1 MSFFSTLPI
10 ENPVLIFFIVL
21 VIILLAPILLNRIRV
36 PHIIGLIIAGVIIGP
51 NGLNLLARD
60 SSFEIFGNV
69 GIPYLMFLAGLE
81 IDMNDF
87 KKSRKDGVIFGLY
100 TFLIPMIL
108 GTVISYYTLHLNL
121 MTSILLASMYASHT
135 LIAYPIISRYGISR
149 TRAVPVT
156 IAGTIFTVLGAL
168 IILAVIAGMVRGDLT
183 EFFWLRLTVNII
195 IYSVAILYIYP
206 RLTRWFFKNYNDNI
220 TQFIFI
226 LALVFLASYMAQVIG
241 LEAILG
247 AFFAGIVLNRFIPN
261 VSPLM
266 NRLEFVGNALFIPYF
281 LIGVGMLIDLRVV
294 KNTETIIVA
303 ANMSIVAT
311 LCKWLAAWLTQK
323 TCHMTKIDRNLIF
336 GLSNAQAAAT
346 LAAVIIGHNIGL
358 FNDEI
363 LNGTI
368 VMILV
373 TCIIS
378 TLVTE
383 KAARQMVVAMQ
394 NNEPPTSKSPVQS
407 EQILIPIAN
416 PSTIEN
422 LINLALLL
430 KSPQR
435 RSPLYALH
443 VTDDSKT
450 SNYRSQSILEFA
462 GKGASSA
469 DTKLI
474 PIARYD
480 MNITS
485 GIIHT
490 MKERNITE
498 VVLGLHHKANIVDT
512 FFGAK
517 IESLLKNTNKMI
529 LISKCVNPI
538 NTVTRIVIAVPRKA
552 EYETGFARWID
563 RVANMAKQIGC
574 RAIFYA
580 YPETIPYLKARLR
593 AGRYNIRNE
602 FEKLESWDDFLLL
615 ANVVLDDDL
624 FIVVSARPTSVPFN
638 ADADHIPSF
647 PSPYFANNNLI
658 VLHPTAAA
666 SAPQS
671 TTTRRSRHPPRSWS
685 PCRTTCS
692 TTPRYWVSKR
702 FSGNSLLTKNGGP
715 TATVKRKSNCKALSS
730 ACSPYTRRV

>member
-1 MSFFSTLPI
+1 MSGIATLPI

-21 VIILLAPILLNRIRV
+21 VIILFAPILLNRIRV

-69 GIPYLMFLAGLE
+69 GILYLMFLAGL
-81 IDMNDF
+81 DMYDF
-87 KKSRKDGVIFGLY
+87 KKSKKDGIIFGLY

-108 GTVISYYTLHLNL
+108 GTATSYYTLHLNL

-149 TRAVPVT
+149 SRAVPIT

-168 IILAVIAGMVRGDLT
+168 IILAVISGMVRGDLT
-183 EFFWLRLTVNII
+183 EFFWLRLSVNIT
-195 IYSVAILYIYP
+195 IYSIAILYIYP
-206 RLTRWFFKNYNDNI
+206 RLTRWFFKTYNDNV

-281 LIGVGMLIDLRVV
+281 LIGVGMLIDLRVIF
-294 KNTETIIVA
+294 KSTETIIVA
-303 ANMSIVAT
+303 VNMSVVAT
-311 LCKWLAAWLTQK
+311 ICKWLAAWLTQK
-323 TCHMTKIDRNLIF
+323 TCHMTKSDRQLIF

-346 LAAVIIGHNIGL
+346 LAAVIIGHDIGL
-358 FNDEI
+358 FNEEI

-383 KAARQMVVAMQ
+383 KAARRIVIEIQ
-394 NNEPPTSKSPVQS
+394 NNEPASYKSPIQN
-407 EQILIPIAN
+407 EQILIPVAN
-416 PSTIEN
+416 PDTIEN

-430 KSPQR
+430 KSPQKK
-435 RSPLYALH
+435 SALYALH
-443 VTDDSKT
+443 VTDDDKK
-450 SNYRSQSILEFA
+450 SNFLSQAVLEYA
-462 GKGASSA
+462 GKVASSA

-490 MKERNITE
+490 MKEKNITE

-517 IESLLKNTNKMI
+517 IESLLKSTNKMI

-580 YPETIPYLKARLR
+580 YAETIPYLKARLR

-602 FEKLESWDDFLLL
+602 FEILESWDDILLL

-624 FIVVSARPTSVPFN
+624 FIVVSARPTSVSFN
-638 ADADHIPSF
+638 SEADNIPSF
-647 PSPYFANNNLI
+647 LSKYFANNNLI
-658 VLHPTAAA
+658 VLYPEQFGTAEPT
-666 SAPQS
+666 P
-671 TTTRRSRHPPRSWS
+671 
-685 PCRTTCS
+685 
-692 TTPRYWVSKR
+692 VSFMEPLSHDMLNHSEILGLEKIFRQLITYKKR
-702 FSGNSLLTKNGGP
+702 WTHRN
-715 TATVKRKSNCKALSS
+715 RKKKIDL
-730 ACSPYTRRV
+730 

>member
-1 MSFFSTLPI
+1 
-10 ENPVLIFFIVL
+10 
-21 VIILLAPILLNRIRV
+21 
-36 PHIIGLIIAGVIIGP
+36 
-51 NGLNLLARD
+51 
-60 SSFEIFGNV
+60 
-69 GIPYLMFLAGLE
+69 
-81 IDMNDF
+81 
-87 KKSRKDGVIFGLY
+87 
-100 TFLIPMIL
+100 
-108 GTVISYYTLHLNL
+108 
-121 MTSILLASMYASHT
+121 
-135 LIAYPIISRYGISR
+135 
-149 TRAVPVT
+149 
-156 IAGTIFTVLGAL
+156 
-168 IILAVIAGMVRGDLT
+168 MVRGDLT
-183 EFFWLRLTVNII
+183 EFFWLRLSVNIT
-195 IYSVAILYIYP
+195 IYSIAILYIYP
-206 RLTRWFFKNYNDNI
+206 RLTRWFFKTYNDNV

-281 LIGVGMLIDLRVV
+281 LIGVGMLIDLRVIF
-294 KNTETIIVA
+294 KSTETIIVA
-303 ANMSIVAT
+303 VNMSVVAT
-311 LCKWLAAWLTQK
+311 ICKWLAAWLTQK
-323 TCHMTKIDRNLIF
+323 TCHMTKSDRQLIF

-346 LAAVIIGHNIGL
+346 LAAVIIGHDIGL
-358 FNDEI
+358 FNEEI

-383 KAARQMVVAMQ
+383 KAARRIVIEIQ
-394 NNEPPTSKSPVQS
+394 NNEPASYKSPIQN
-407 EQILIPIAN
+407 EQILIPVAN
-416 PSTIEN
+416 PDTIEN

-430 KSPQR
+430 KSPQKK
-435 RSPLYALH
+435 SALYALH
-443 VTDDSKT
+443 VTDDDKK
-450 SNYRSQSILEFA
+450 SNFLSQAVLEYA
-462 GKGASSA
+462 GKVASSA

-490 MKERNITE
+490 MKEKNITE

-517 IESLLKNTNKMI
+517 IESLLKSTNKMI

-580 YPETIPYLKARLR
+580 YAETIPYLKARLR

-602 FEKLESWDDFLLL
+602 FEILESWDDILLL

-624 FIVVSARPTSVPFN
+624 FIVVSARPTSVSFN
-638 ADADHIPSF
+638 SEADNIPSF
-647 PSPYFANNNLI
+647 LSKYFANNNLI
-658 VLHPTAAA
+658 VLYPEQFGTAEPT
-666 SAPQS
+666 P
-671 TTTRRSRHPPRSWS
+671 
-685 PCRTTCS
+685 
-692 TTPRYWVSKR
+692 VSFMEPLSHDMLNHSEILGLEKIFRQLITYKKR
-702 FSGNSLLTKNGGP
+702 WTHRN
-715 TATVKRKSNCKALSS
+715 RKKKIDL
-730 ACSPYTRRV
+730 

>member
-1 MSFFSTLPI
+1 MGRFIALPI
-10 ENPVLIFFIVL
+10 QDPVLIFFIVL
-21 VIILLAPILLNRIRV
+21 AIILLAPILLNRIRV

-60 SSFEIFGNV
+60 SSFDIFGSV
-69 GIPYLMFLAGLE
+69 GILYLMFLAGLE

-87 KKSRKDGVIFGLY
+87 KKSKKDGIIFGLY

-108 GTVISYYTLHLNL
+108 GSAVSHYTLHLDW

-135 LIAYPIISRYGISR
+135 LIAYPIVSRYGITRS
-149 TRAVPVT
+149 RAVPIT

-183 EFFWLRLTVNII
+183 EFFWLRLTISI
-195 IYSVAILYIYP
+195 AIYSATILYIYP
-206 RLTRWFFKNYNDNI
+206 RITRWFFKNYNDNV

-266 NRLEFVGNALFIPYF
+266 NRIEFVGNAIFIPYF
-281 LIGVGMLIDLRVV
+281 LIGVGMLIDLKVV
-294 KNTETIIVA
+294 FRSTETIFVA
-303 ANMSIVAT
+303 VNMSVVAT
-311 LCKWLAAWLTQK
+311 LCKWIAAWLTQK
-323 TCHMTKIDRNLIF
+323 SCGMTKLDRKIIF

-346 LAAVIIGHNIGL
+346 LAAVIIGHEIGL

-368 VMILV
+368 IMILV

-383 KAARQMVVAMQ
+383 RAARRMVVEMQ
-394 NNEPPTSKSPVQS
+394 NSEPIDQSSVQD
-407 EQILIPIAN
+407 EQILIPVAN
-416 PSTIEN
+416 PDTIEN

-430 KSPQR
+430 KSPKR
-435 RSPLYALH
+435 KSSLFALH
-443 VTDDSKT
+443 VTDDTK
-450 SNYRSQSILEFA
+450 SNSYAAQTTLNLA
-462 GKGASSA
+462 GRVASSA
-469 DTKLI
+469 DTQLI

-490 MKERNITE
+490 MKEKKITE
-498 VVLGLHHKANIVDT
+498 VVLGLHRKANIVDT

-529 LISKCVNPI
+529 LISKCINPI
-538 NTVTRIVIAVPRKA
+538 STVTRIVIAVPRKA

-563 RVANMAKQIGC
+563 RIANMTKQIGC
-574 RAIFYA
+574 RAIFYPYA
-580 YPETIPYLKARLR
+580 DTIPHLKARLK

-602 FEKLESWDDFLLL
+602 FETIESWDDMLLL

-624 FIVVSARPTSVPFN
+624 FIVVSARPTSVSYDT
-638 ADADHIPSF
+638 DADNIPLFLSK
-647 PSPYFANNNLI
+647 YFSSNNLI
-658 VLHPTAAA
+658 VLYPEQFGAID
-666 SAPQS
+666 P
-671 TTTRRSRHPPRSWS
+671 TTTSFIEPISNDLVNH
-685 PCRTTCS
+685 TKILGIEKL
-692 TTPRYWVSKR
+692 YHKLIVYKKR
-702 FSGNSLLTKNGGP
+702 WTHRNRKN
-715 TATVKRKSNCKALSS
+715 KLDE
-730 ACSPYTRRV
+730 

>member
-1 MSFFSTLPI
+1 M
-10 ENPVLIFFIVL
+10 
-21 VIILLAPILLNRIRV
+21 
-36 PHIIGLIIAGVIIGP
+36 
-51 NGLNLLARD
+51 
-60 SSFEIFGNV
+60 
-69 GIPYLMFLAGLE
+69 Y
-81 IDMNDF
+81 DF
-87 KKSRKDGVIFGLY
+87 KKSKKDGIIFGLY

-108 GTVISYYTLHLNL
+108 GTAISYYTLHLNL

-149 TRAVPVT
+149 SRAVPIT

-168 IILAVIAGMVRGDLT
+168 IILAVISGMVRGDLT
-183 EFFWLRLTVNII
+183 EFFWLRLSVNIT
-195 IYSVAILYIYP
+195 IYSIAILYIYP
-206 RLTRWFFKNYNDNI
+206 RLTRWFFKTYNDNV

-281 LIGVGMLIDLRVV
+281 LIGVGMLIDLRVIF
-294 KNTETIIVA
+294 KSTETIIVA
-303 ANMSIVAT
+303 VNMSVVAT
-311 LCKWLAAWLTQK
+311 ICKWLAAWLTQK
-323 TCHMTKIDRNLIF
+323 TCHMTKSDRQLIF

-346 LAAVIIGHNIGL
+346 LAAVIIGHDIGL
-358 FNDEI
+358 FNEEI

-383 KAARQMVVAMQ
+383 KAARRIVIEIQ
-394 NNEPPTSKSPVQS
+394 NNEPASYKSPIQN
-407 EQILIPIAN
+407 EQILIPVAN
-416 PSTIEN
+416 PDTIEN

-430 KSPQR
+430 KSPQKK
-435 RSPLYALH
+435 SALYALH
-443 VTDDSKT
+443 VTDDDKK
-450 SNYRSQSILEFA
+450 SNFLSQAVLEYA
-462 GKGASSA
+462 GKVASSA

-490 MKERNITE
+490 MKEKNITE

-517 IESLLKNTNKMI
+517 IESLLKSTNKMI

-580 YPETIPYLKARLR
+580 YAETIPYLKARLR

-602 FEKLESWDDFLLL
+602 FEILESWDDILLL

-624 FIVVSARPTSVPFN
+624 FIVVSARPTSVSFN
-638 ADADHIPSF
+638 SEADNIPSF
-647 PSPYFANNNLI
+647 LSKYFANNNLI
-658 VLHPTAAA
+658 VLYPEQFGTAEPT
-666 SAPQS
+666 P
-671 TTTRRSRHPPRSWS
+671 
-685 PCRTTCS
+685 
-692 TTPRYWVSKR
+692 VSFMEPLSHDMLNHSEILGLEKIFRQLITYKKR
-702 FSGNSLLTKNGGP
+702 WTHRN
-715 TATVKRKSNCKALSS
+715 RKKKIDL
-730 ACSPYTRRV
+730 

>member
-1 MSFFSTLPI
+1 
-10 ENPVLIFFIVL
+10 
-21 VIILLAPILLNRIRV
+21 
-36 PHIIGLIIAGVIIGP
+36 
-51 NGLNLLARD
+51 
-60 SSFEIFGNV
+60 
-69 GIPYLMFLAGLE
+69 
-81 IDMNDF
+81 
-87 KKSRKDGVIFGLY
+87 
-100 TFLIPMIL
+100 
-108 GTVISYYTLHLNL
+108 
-121 MTSILLASMYASHT
+121 
-135 LIAYPIISRYGISR
+135 
-149 TRAVPVT
+149 
-156 IAGTIFTVLGAL
+156 
-168 IILAVIAGMVRGDLT
+168 MVRGDLT
-183 EFFWLRLTVNII
+183 EFFWLRLSVNIT
-195 IYSVAILYIYP
+195 IYSIAILYIYP
-206 RLTRWFFKNYNDNI
+206 RLTRWFFKTYNDNV

-281 LIGVGMLIDLRVV
+281 LIGVGMLIDLRVIF
-294 KNTETIIVA
+294 KSTETIIVA
-303 ANMSIVAT
+303 INMSVVAT
-311 LCKWLAAWLTQK
+311 ICKWLAAWLTQK
-323 TCHMTKIDRNLIF
+323 TCHMTKSDRQLIF

-346 LAAVIIGHNIGL
+346 LAAVIIGHDIGL
-358 FNDEI
+358 FNEEI

-383 KAARQMVVAMQ
+383 KAARRIVIEIQ
-394 NNEPPTSKSPVQS
+394 NNEPASYKSPIQN
-407 EQILIPIAN
+407 EQILIPVAN
-416 PSTIEN
+416 PDTIEN

-430 KSPQR
+430 KSPQKK
-435 RSPLYALH
+435 SALYALH
-443 VTDDSKT
+443 VTDDDKK
-450 SNYRSQSILEFA
+450 SNFLSQAVLEYA
-462 GKGASSA
+462 GKVASSA

-490 MKERNITE
+490 MKEKNITE

-517 IESLLKNTNKMI
+517 IESLLKSTNKMI

-580 YPETIPYLKARLR
+580 YAETIPYLKARLR

-602 FEKLESWDDFLLL
+602 FEILESWDDILLL

-624 FIVVSARPTSVPFN
+624 FIVVSARPTSVSFN
-638 ADADHIPSF
+638 SEADNIPSF
-647 PSPYFANNNLI
+647 LSKYFANNNLI
-658 VLHPTAAA
+658 VLYPEQFGTAEPT
-666 SAPQS
+666 P
-671 TTTRRSRHPPRSWS
+671 
-685 PCRTTCS
+685 
-692 TTPRYWVSKR
+692 VSFMEPLSHNMLNHSEILGLEKIFRQLITYKKR
-702 FSGNSLLTKNGGP
+702 WTHRN
-715 TATVKRKSNCKALSS
+715 RKKKINL
-730 ACSPYTRRV
+730 

>member
-1 MSFFSTLPI
+1 
-10 ENPVLIFFIVL
+10 
-21 VIILLAPILLNRIRV
+21 
-36 PHIIGLIIAGVIIGP
+36 
-51 NGLNLLARD
+51 
-60 SSFEIFGNV
+60 
-69 GIPYLMFLAGLE
+69 
-81 IDMNDF
+81 
-87 KKSRKDGVIFGLY
+87 
-100 TFLIPMIL
+100 
-108 GTVISYYTLHLNL
+108 
-121 MTSILLASMYASHT
+121 
-135 LIAYPIISRYGISR
+135 
-149 TRAVPVT
+149 
-156 IAGTIFTVLGAL
+156 
-168 IILAVIAGMVRGDLT
+168 MVRGDLT
-183 EFFWLRLTVNII
+183 EFFWLRLSVNIT
-195 IYSVAILYIYP
+195 IYSIAILYIYP
-206 RLTRWFFKNYNDNI
+206 RLTRWFFKTYNDNV

-281 LIGVGMLIDLRVV
+281 LIGVGMLIDLRVIF
-294 KNTETIIVA
+294 KSTETIIVA
-303 ANMSIVAT
+303 VNMSVVAT
-311 LCKWLAAWLTQK
+311 ICKWLAAWLTQK
-323 TCHMTKIDRNLIF
+323 PCHMTKSDRQLIF

-346 LAAVIIGHNIGL
+346 LAAVIIGHDIGL
-358 FNDEI
+358 FNEEI

-383 KAARQMVVAMQ
+383 KAARRIVIEIQ
-394 NNEPPTSKSPVQS
+394 NNEPASYKSPIQN
-407 EQILIPIAN
+407 EQILIPVAN
-416 PSTIEN
+416 PDTIEN

-430 KSPQR
+430 KSPQKK
-435 RSPLYALH
+435 SALYALH
-443 VTDDSKT
+443 VTDDDKK
-450 SNYRSQSILEFA
+450 SNFLSQAVLEYA
-462 GKGASSA
+462 GKVASSA

-490 MKERNITE
+490 MKEKNITE

-517 IESLLKNTNKMI
+517 IESLLKSTNKMI

-580 YPETIPYLKARLR
+580 YAETIPYLKARLR

-602 FEKLESWDDFLLL
+602 FEILESWDDILLL

-624 FIVVSARPTSVPFN
+624 FIVVSARPTSVSFN
-638 ADADHIPSF
+638 SEADNIPSF
-647 PSPYFANNNLI
+647 LSKYFANNNLI
-658 VLHPTAAA
+658 VLYPEQFGTAEPT
-666 SAPQS
+666 P
-671 TTTRRSRHPPRSWS
+671 
-685 PCRTTCS
+685 
-692 TTPRYWVSKR
+692 VSFMEPLSHDMLNHSEILGLEKIFRQLITYKKR
-702 FSGNSLLTKNGGP
+702 WTHRN
-715 TATVKRKSNCKALSS
+715 RKKKINL
-730 ACSPYTRRV
+730 

>member
-1 MSFFSTLPI
+1 MSGIATLPI

-21 VIILLAPILLNRIRV
+21 VIILFAPILLNRIRV
-36 PHIIGLIIAGVIIGP
+36 PHIIGLIISGVIIGP

-69 GIPYLMFLAGLE
+69 GILYLMFLAGLE
-81 IDMNDF
+81 IDMYDF
-87 KKSRKDGVIFGLY
+87 KKSKKGGIIFGLY

-108 GTVISYYTLHLNL
+108 GTAISYYTLHLNL

-149 TRAVPVT
+149 SRAVPIT

-168 IILAVIAGMVRGDLT
+168 IILAVISGMVRGDLT
-183 EFFWLRLTVNII
+183 EFFWLRLSVNIT
-195 IYSVAILYIYP
+195 IYSIAILYIYP
-206 RLTRWFFKNYNDNI
+206 RLTRWFFKTYNDNV

-281 LIGVGMLIDLRVV
+281 LIGVGMLIDLRVIF
-294 KNTETIIVA
+294 KSTETIIVA
-303 ANMSIVAT
+303 VNMSVVAT
-311 LCKWLAAWLTQK
+311 ICKWLAAWLTQK
-323 TCHMTKIDRNLIF
+323 TCHMTKSDRQLIF

-346 LAAVIIGHNIGL
+346 LAAVIIGHDIGL
-358 FNDEI
+358 FNEEI

-383 KAARQMVVAMQ
+383 KAARRIVIEIQ
-394 NNEPPTSKSPVQS
+394 NNEPASYKSPIQN
-407 EQILIPIAN
+407 EQILIPVAN
-416 PSTIEN
+416 PDTIEN

-430 KSPQR
+430 KSPQKK
-435 RSPLYALH
+435 SALYALH
-443 VTDDSKT
+443 VTDDDKK
-450 SNYRSQSILEFA
+450 SNFLSQAVLEYA
-462 GKGASSA
+462 GKVASSA

-490 MKERNITE
+490 MKEKNITE

-517 IESLLKNTNKMI
+517 IESLLKSTNKMI

-580 YPETIPYLKARLR
+580 YAETIPYLKARLR

-602 FEKLESWDDFLLL
+602 FEILESWDDILLL

-624 FIVVSARPTSVPFN
+624 FIVVSARPTSVSFN
-638 ADADHIPSF
+638 SEADNIPSF
-647 PSPYFANNNLI
+647 LSKYFANNNLI
-658 VLHPTAAA
+658 VLYPEQFGTAEPT
-666 SAPQS
+666 P
-671 TTTRRSRHPPRSWS
+671 
-685 PCRTTCS
+685 
-692 TTPRYWVSKR
+692 VSFMEPLSHDMLNHSEILGLEKIFRQLITYKKR
-702 FSGNSLLTKNGGP
+702 WTHRN
-715 TATVKRKSNCKALSS
+715 RKKKINL
-730 ACSPYTRRV
+730 

>member
-1 MSFFSTLPI
+1 
-10 ENPVLIFFIVL
+10 
-21 VIILLAPILLNRIRV
+21 
-36 PHIIGLIIAGVIIGP
+36 
-51 NGLNLLARD
+51 
-60 SSFEIFGNV
+60 
-69 GIPYLMFLAGLE
+69 
-81 IDMNDF
+81 
-87 KKSRKDGVIFGLY
+87 
-100 TFLIPMIL
+100 
-108 GTVISYYTLHLNL
+108 
-121 MTSILLASMYASHT
+121 MYASHT

-149 TRAVPVT
+149 SRAVPIT

-168 IILAVIAGMVRGDLT
+168 IILAVISGMVRGDLT
-183 EFFWLRLTVNII
+183 EFFWLRLSVNIT
-195 IYSVAILYIYP
+195 IYSIAILYIYP
-206 RLTRWFFKNYNDNI
+206 RLTRWFFKTYNDNV

-281 LIGVGMLIDLRVV
+281 LIGVGMLIDLRVIF
-294 KNTETIIVA
+294 KSTETIIVA
-303 ANMSIVAT
+303 VNMSVVAT
-311 LCKWLAAWLTQK
+311 ICKWLAAWLTQK
-323 TCHMTKIDRNLIF
+323 TCHMTKSDRQLIF

-346 LAAVIIGHNIGL
+346 LAAVIIGHDIGL
-358 FNDEI
+358 FNEEI

-383 KAARQMVVAMQ
+383 KAARRIVIEIQ
-394 NNEPPTSKSPVQS
+394 NNEPASYKSPIQN
-407 EQILIPIAN
+407 EQILIPVAN
-416 PSTIEN
+416 PDTIEN

-430 KSPQR
+430 KSPQKK
-435 RSPLYALH
+435 SALYALH
-443 VTDDSKT
+443 VTDDDKK
-450 SNYRSQSILEFA
+450 SNFLSQAVLEYA
-462 GKGASSA
+462 GKVASSA

-490 MKERNITE
+490 MKEKNITE

-517 IESLLKNTNKMI
+517 IESLLKSTNKMI

-580 YPETIPYLKARLR
+580 YAETIPYLKARLR

-602 FEKLESWDDFLLL
+602 FEILESWDDILLL

-624 FIVVSARPTSVPFN
+624 FIVVSARPTSVSFN
-638 ADADHIPSF
+638 SEADNIPSF
-647 PSPYFANNNLI
+647 LSKYFANNNLI
-658 VLHPTAAA
+658 VLYPEQFGTAEPT
-666 SAPQS
+666 P
-671 TTTRRSRHPPRSWS
+671 
-685 PCRTTCS
+685 
-692 TTPRYWVSKR
+692 VSFMEPLSHDMLNHSEILGLEKIFRQLITYKKR
-702 FSGNSLLTKNGGP
+702 WTHRN
-715 TATVKRKSNCKALSS
+715 RKKKIDL
-730 ACSPYTRRV
+730 

>member
-1 MSFFSTLPI
+1 MSGIATLPI

-21 VIILLAPILLNRIRV
+21 GIILFAPILLNRIRV

-69 GIPYLMFLAGLE
+69 GILYLMFLAGLE
-81 IDMNDF
+81 IDMYDF
-87 KKSRKDGVIFGLY
+87 KKSKKDGIIFGLY

-108 GTVISYYTLHLNL
+108 GTAISYYTLHLNL

-149 TRAVPVT
+149 SRAVPIT

-168 IILAVIAGMVRGDLT
+168 IILAVISGMVRGDLT
-183 EFFWLRLTVNII
+183 EFFWLRLSVNIT
-195 IYSVAILYIYP
+195 IYSIAILYIYP
-206 RLTRWFFKNYNDNI
+206 RLTRWFFKTYNDNV

-281 LIGVGMLIDLRVV
+281 LIGVGMLIDLRVIF
-294 KNTETIIVA
+294 KSTETIIVA
-303 ANMSIVAT
+303 INMSVVAT
-311 LCKWLAAWLTQK
+311 ICKWLAAWLTQK
-323 TCHMTKIDRNLIF
+323 TCHMTKSDRQLIF

-346 LAAVIIGHNIGL
+346 LAAVIIGHDIGL
-358 FNDEI
+358 FNEEI

-383 KAARQMVVAMQ
+383 KAARRIVIEIQ
-394 NNEPPTSKSPVQS
+394 NNEPASYKSPIQN
-407 EQILIPIAN
+407 EQILIPVAN
-416 PSTIEN
+416 PDTIEN

-430 KSPQR
+430 KSPQKK
-435 RSPLYALH
+435 SALYALH
-443 VTDDSKT
+443 VTDDDKK
-450 SNYRSQSILEFA
+450 SNFLSQAVLEYA
-462 GKGASSA
+462 GKVASSA

-490 MKERNITE
+490 MKEKNITE

-517 IESLLKNTNKMI
+517 IESLLKSTNKMI

-580 YPETIPYLKARLR
+580 YAETIPYLKARLR

-602 FEKLESWDDFLLL
+602 FEILESWDDILLL

-624 FIVVSARPTSVPFN
+624 FIVVSARPTSVSFN
-638 ADADHIPSF
+638 SEADNIPSF
-647 PSPYFANNNLI
+647 LSKYFANNNLI
-658 VLHPTAAA
+658 VLYPEQFGTAEPT
-666 SAPQS
+666 P
-671 TTTRRSRHPPRSWS
+671 
-685 PCRTTCS
+685 
-692 TTPRYWVSKR
+692 VSFMDPLSHNMLNHSEILGLEKIFRQLITYKKR
-702 FSGNSLLTKNGGP
+702 WTHRN
-715 TATVKRKSNCKALSS
+715 RKKKINL
-730 ACSPYTRRV
+730 

>member
-1 MSFFSTLPI
+1 
-10 ENPVLIFFIVL
+10 
-21 VIILLAPILLNRIRV
+21 
-36 PHIIGLIIAGVIIGP
+36 
-51 NGLNLLARD
+51 
-60 SSFEIFGNV
+60 
-69 GIPYLMFLAGLE
+69 
-81 IDMNDF
+81 
-87 KKSRKDGVIFGLY
+87 
-100 TFLIPMIL
+100 
-108 GTVISYYTLHLNL
+108 
-121 MTSILLASMYASHT
+121 MYASHT

-149 TRAVPVT
+149 SRAVPIT

-168 IILAVIAGMVRGDLT
+168 IILAVISGMVRGDLT
-183 EFFWLRLTVNII
+183 EFFWLRLSVNIT
-195 IYSVAILYIYP
+195 IYSIAILYIYP
-206 RLTRWFFKNYNDNI
+206 RLTRWFFKTYNDNV

-281 LIGVGMLIDLRVV
+281 LIGVGMLIDLRVIF
-294 KNTETIIVA
+294 KSTETIIVA
-303 ANMSIVAT
+303 VNMSVVAT
-311 LCKWLAAWLTQK
+311 ICKWLAAWLTQK
-323 TCHMTKIDRNLIF
+323 TCHMTKSDRQLIF

-346 LAAVIIGHNIGL
+346 LAAVIIGHDIGL
-358 FNDEI
+358 FNEEI

-383 KAARQMVVAMQ
+383 KAARRIVIEIQ
-394 NNEPPTSKSPVQS
+394 NNEPASYKSPIQN
-407 EQILIPIAN
+407 EQILIPVAN
-416 PSTIEN
+416 PDTIEN

-430 KSPQR
+430 KSPQKK
-435 RSPLYALH
+435 SALYALH
-443 VTDDSKT
+443 VTDDDKK
-450 SNYRSQSILEFA
+450 SNFLSQAVLEYA
-462 GKGASSA
+462 GKVASSA

-490 MKERNITE
+490 MKEKNITE

-517 IESLLKNTNKMI
+517 IESLLKSTNKMI

-580 YPETIPYLKARLR
+580 YAETIPYLKARLR

-602 FEKLESWDDFLLL
+602 FEILESWDDILLL

-624 FIVVSARPTSVPFN
+624 FIVVSARPTSVSFN
-638 ADADHIPSF
+638 SEADNIPSF
-647 PSPYFANNNLI
+647 LSKYFANNNLI
-658 VLHPTAAA
+658 VLYPEQFGTAEPT
-666 SAPQS
+666 P
-671 TTTRRSRHPPRSWS
+671 
-685 PCRTTCS
+685 
-692 TTPRYWVSKR
+692 VSFMEPLSHDMLNHSEILGLEKIFRQLITYKKR
-702 FSGNSLLTKNGGP
+702 WTHRN
-715 TATVKRKSNCKALSS
+715 RKKKINL
-730 ACSPYTRRV
+730 

>member
-1 MSFFSTLPI
+1 MSGIATLPI

-21 VIILLAPILLNRIRV
+21 VIILFAPILLNRIRV

-69 GIPYLMFLAGLE
+69 GILYLMFLAGLE
-81 IDMNDF
+81 IDMYDF
-87 KKSRKDGVIFGLY
+87 KKSKKDGIIFGLY

-108 GTVISYYTLHLNL
+108 GTAISYYTLHLNL

-149 TRAVPVT
+149 SRAVPIT

-168 IILAVIAGMVRGDLT
+168 IILAVISGMVRGDLT
-183 EFFWLRLTVNII
+183 EFFWLRLSVNIT
-195 IYSVAILYIYP
+195 IYSIAILYIYP
-206 RLTRWFFKNYNDNI
+206 RLTRWFFKTYNDNV

-281 LIGVGMLIDLRVV
+281 LIGVGMLIDLRV
-294 KNTETIIVA
+294 
-303 ANMSIVAT
+303 
-311 LCKWLAAWLTQK
+311 
-323 TCHMTKIDRNLIF
+323 F

-346 LAAVIIGHNIGL
+346 LAAVIIGHDIGL
-358 FNDEI
+358 FNEEI

-383 KAARQMVVAMQ
+383 KAARRIVIEIQ
-394 NNEPPTSKSPVQS
+394 NNEPASYKSPIQN
-407 EQILIPIAN
+407 EQILIPVAN
-416 PSTIEN
+416 PDTIEN

-430 KSPQR
+430 KSPQKK
-435 RSPLYALH
+435 SALYALH
-443 VTDDSKT
+443 VTDDDKK
-450 SNYRSQSILEFA
+450 SNFLSQAVLEYA
-462 GKGASSA
+462 GKVASSA

-490 MKERNITE
+490 MKEKNITE

-517 IESLLKNTNKMI
+517 IESLLKSTNKMI
-529 LISKCVNPI
+529 LISKCINPI

-580 YPETIPYLKARLR
+580 YAETIPYLKARLR

-602 FEKLESWDDFLLL
+602 FEILESWDDILLL

-624 FIVVSARPTSVPFN
+624 FIVVSARPTSVSFN
-638 ADADHIPSF
+638 SEADNIPSF
-647 PSPYFANNNLI
+647 LSKYFANNNLI
-658 VLHPTAAA
+658 VLYPEQFGTAEPTPVSFIA
-666 SAPQS
+666 S
-671 TTTRRSRHPPRSWS
+671 
-685 PCRTTCS
+685 
-692 TTPRYWVSKR
+692 RYVPAILSLCLGINLKQLLR
-702 FSGNSLLTKNGGP
+702 FSK
-715 TATVKRKSNCKALSS
+715 KS
-730 ACSPYTRRV
+730 VG

>member
-1 MSFFSTLPI
+1 
-10 ENPVLIFFIVL
+10 
-21 VIILLAPILLNRIRV
+21 
-36 PHIIGLIIAGVIIGP
+36 
-51 NGLNLLARD
+51 
-60 SSFEIFGNV
+60 
-69 GIPYLMFLAGLE
+69 
-81 IDMNDF
+81 
-87 KKSRKDGVIFGLY
+87 
-100 TFLIPMIL
+100 MIL
-108 GTVISYYTLHLNL
+108 GTAISYYTLHLNL

-149 TRAVPVT
+149 SRAVPIT

-168 IILAVIAGMVRGDLT
+168 IILAVISGMVRGDLT
-183 EFFWLRLTVNII
+183 EFFWLRLSVNIT
-195 IYSVAILYIYP
+195 IYSIAILYIYP
-206 RLTRWFFKNYNDNI
+206 RLTRWFFKTYNDNV

-281 LIGVGMLIDLRVV
+281 LIGVGMLIDLRVIF
-294 KNTETIIVA
+294 KSTETIIVA
-303 ANMSIVAT
+303 VNMSVVAT
-311 LCKWLAAWLTQK
+311 ICKWLAAWLTQK
-323 TCHMTKIDRNLIF
+323 TCHMTKSDRQLIF

-346 LAAVIIGHNIGL
+346 LAAVIIGHDIGL
-358 FNDEI
+358 FNEEI

-383 KAARQMVVAMQ
+383 KAARRIVIEIQ
-394 NNEPPTSKSPVQS
+394 NNEPASYKSPIQN
-407 EQILIPIAN
+407 EQILIPVAN
-416 PSTIEN
+416 PDTIEN

-430 KSPQR
+430 KSPQKK
-435 RSPLYALH
+435 SALYALH
-443 VTDDSKT
+443 VTDDDKK
-450 SNYRSQSILEFA
+450 SNFLSQAVLEYA
-462 GKGASSA
+462 GKVASSA

-490 MKERNITE
+490 MKEKNITE

-517 IESLLKNTNKMI
+517 IESLLKSTNKMI

-580 YPETIPYLKARLR
+580 YAETIPYLKARLR

-602 FEKLESWDDFLLL
+602 FEILESWDDILLL

-624 FIVVSARPTSVPFN
+624 FIVVSARPTSVSFN
-638 ADADHIPSF
+638 SEADNIPSF
-647 PSPYFANNNLI
+647 LSKYFANNNLI
-658 VLHPTAAA
+658 VIYPEQFGTAEPT
-666 SAPQS
+666 P
-671 TTTRRSRHPPRSWS
+671 
-685 PCRTTCS
+685 
-692 TTPRYWVSKR
+692 VSFMEPLSHDMLNHSEILGLEKIFRQLITYKKR
-702 FSGNSLLTKNGGP
+702 WTHRN
-715 TATVKRKSNCKALSS
+715 RKKKINL
-730 ACSPYTRRV
+730 

>member
-1 MSFFSTLPI
+1 MGNFVTLPI
-10 ENPVLIFFIVL
+10 QDPVLIFFIVL
-21 VIILLAPILLNRIRV
+21 SIILFAPILLNRIHI

-60 SSFEIFGNV
+60 SSFDIFGNV
-69 GIPYLMFLAGLE
+69 GILYLMFLAGLE

-87 KKSRKDGVIFGLY
+87 KKSKKNGIIFGLY

-108 GTVISYYTLHLNL
+108 GSLVSHYTLHLDW

-135 LIAYPIISRYGISR
+135 LIAYPIVSRYGITR
-149 TRAVPVT
+149 ARAVPIT

-168 IILAVIAGMVRGDLT
+168 VILAVIAGIVRGDLT
-183 EFFWLRLTVNII
+183 EFFWLRLIVSIT
-195 IYSVAILYIYP
+195 IYSAAILYIYP
-206 RLTRWFFKNYNDNI
+206 RITRWFFKTYNDNV

-266 NRLEFVGNALFIPYF
+266 NRIEFVGNAIFIPYF
-281 LIGVGMLIDLRVV
+281 LIGVGMLIDLRVIFRS
-294 KNTETIIVA
+294 TETIFVA
-303 ANMSIVAT
+303 INMSVVAT
-311 LCKWLAAWLTQK
+311 LCKWIAAWLTQK
-323 TCHMTKIDRNLIF
+323 SCGMTKLDRKLIF

-346 LAAVIIGHNIGL
+346 LAAVIIGHEIGL

-368 VMILV
+368 VMILI

-383 KAARQMVVAMQ
+383 RAARRIVVEMQ
-394 NNEPPTSKSPVQS
+394 KKEPLDLKTPIQD
-407 EQILIPIAN
+407 EQILIPVAN
-416 PSTIEN
+416 PGTIEN

-430 KSPQR
+430 KSPKKK
-435 RSPLYALH
+435 STLYALH
-443 VTDDSKT
+443 VTDDTK
-450 SNYRSQSILEFA
+450 SNNYSAQNALNLA
-462 GKGASSA
+462 GKVASSA
-469 DTKLI
+469 DTQLE

-490 MKERNITE
+490 IKEKNITE

-529 LISKCVNPI
+529 LISKCINPI

-552 EYETGFARWID
+552 EYETGFTRWID
-563 RVANMAKQIGC
+563 RIANMTKQIGC

-580 YPETIPYLKARLR
+580 YVETIPHIKARLK
-593 AGRYNIRNE
+593 AGQYNIRNE
-602 FEKLESWDDFLLL
+602 FEPLENWDDILLL

-624 FIVVSARPTSVPFN
+624 FVVVSARPTSVSYDTDTDNLPLFL
-638 ADADHIPSF
+638 SK
-647 PSPYFANNNLI
+647 YFANNNLI
-658 VLHPTAAA
+658 VLYPEQFGT
-666 SAPQS
+666 SDL
-671 TTTRRSRHPPRSWS
+671 TTTSFVEPISHDLVSHTRILGIEKLYYQLIAYKKRWTHRNRRN
-685 PCRTTCS
+685 
-692 TTPRYWVSKR
+692 K
-702 FSGNSLLTKNGGP
+702 LDL
-715 TATVKRKSNCKALSS
+715 
-730 ACSPYTRRV
+730 

>member
-1 MSFFSTLPI
+1 MSGIATLPI

-21 VIILLAPILLNRIRV
+21 VIILFAPILLNRIRV

-60 SSFEIFGNV
+60 SSFEIFGHV
-69 GIPYLMFLAGLE
+69 GILYLMFLAGLE
-81 IDMNDF
+81 IYMYDF
-87 KKSRKDGVIFGLY
+87 KKSKKDGVIFGLY

-108 GTVISYYTLHLNL
+108 GTAISYYTLHLNL

-149 TRAVPVT
+149 SRAVPIT

-168 IILAVIAGMVRGDLT
+168 IILAVISGMVRGDLT
-183 EFFWLRLTVNII
+183 EFFWLRLSVNIT
-195 IYSVAILYIYP
+195 IYSIAILYIYP
-206 RLTRWFFKNYNDNI
+206 RLTRWFFKTYNDNV

-281 LIGVGMLIDLRVV
+281 LIGVGMLIDLRVIF
-294 KNTETIIVA
+294 KSTETIIVA
-303 ANMSIVAT
+303 VNMSVVAT
-311 LCKWLAAWLTQK
+311 ICKWLAAWLTQK
-323 TCHMTKIDRNLIF
+323 TCHMTKSDRQLIF

-346 LAAVIIGHNIGL
+346 LAAVIIGHDIGL
-358 FNDEI
+358 FNEEI

-383 KAARQMVVAMQ
+383 KAARRIVIEIQ
-394 NNEPPTSKSPVQS
+394 NNEPASYKSPIQN
-407 EQILIPIAN
+407 EQILIPVAN
-416 PSTIEN
+416 PDTIEN

-430 KSPQR
+430 KSPQKK
-435 RSPLYALH
+435 SALYALH
-443 VTDDSKT
+443 VTDDDKK
-450 SNYRSQSILEFA
+450 SNFLSQAVLEYA
-462 GKGASSA
+462 GKVASSA

-490 MKERNITE
+490 MKEKNITE

-517 IESLLKNTNKMI
+517 IESLLKSTNKMI

-538 NTVTRIVIAVPRKA
+538 NTITRIVIAVPRKA

-580 YPETIPYLKARLR
+580 YAETIPYLKARLR

-602 FEKLESWDDFLLL
+602 FEILESWDDILLL

-624 FIVVSARPTSVPFN
+624 FIVVSARPTSVSFN
-638 ADADHIPSF
+638 SEADNIPSF
-647 PSPYFANNNLI
+647 LSKYFANNNLI
-658 VLHPTAAA
+658 VLYPEQFGTAEPT
-666 SAPQS
+666 P
-671 TTTRRSRHPPRSWS
+671 
-685 PCRTTCS
+685 
-692 TTPRYWVSKR
+692 VSFMEPLSHDMLNHSEILGLEKIFRQLITYKKR
-702 FSGNSLLTKNGGP
+702 WTHRN
-715 TATVKRKSNCKALSS
+715 RKKKINL
-730 ACSPYTRRV
+730 

>member
-1 MSFFSTLPI
+1 
-10 ENPVLIFFIVL
+10 
-21 VIILLAPILLNRIRV
+21 
-36 PHIIGLIIAGVIIGP
+36 
-51 NGLNLLARD
+51 
-60 SSFEIFGNV
+60 
-69 GIPYLMFLAGLE
+69 
-81 IDMNDF
+81 
-87 KKSRKDGVIFGLY
+87 
-100 TFLIPMIL
+100 
-108 GTVISYYTLHLNL
+108 

-149 TRAVPVT
+149 SRAVPIT

-168 IILAVIAGMVRGDLT
+168 IILAVISGMVRGDLT
-183 EFFWLRLTVNII
+183 EFFWLRLSVNIT
-195 IYSVAILYIYP
+195 IYSIAILYIYP
-206 RLTRWFFKNYNDNI
+206 RLTRWFFKTYNDNV

-281 LIGVGMLIDLRVV
+281 LIGVGMLIDLRVIF
-294 KNTETIIVA
+294 KSTETIIVA
-303 ANMSIVAT
+303 VNMSVVAT
-311 LCKWLAAWLTQK
+311 ICKWLAAWLTQK
-323 TCHMTKIDRNLIF
+323 TCHMTKSDRQLIF

-346 LAAVIIGHNIGL
+346 LAAVIIGHDIGR
-358 FNDEI
+358 FNEEI

-383 KAARQMVVAMQ
+383 KAARRIVIEIQ
-394 NNEPPTSKSPVQS
+394 NNEPASYKSPIQN
-407 EQILIPIAN
+407 EQILIPVAN
-416 PSTIEN
+416 PDTIEN

-430 KSPQR
+430 KSPQKK
-435 RSPLYALH
+435 SALYALH
-443 VTDDSKT
+443 VTDDDKK
-450 SNYRSQSILEFA
+450 SNFLSQAVLEYA
-462 GKGASSA
+462 GKVASSA

-490 MKERNITE
+490 MKEKNITE

-517 IESLLKNTNKMI
+517 IESLLKSTNKMI

-580 YPETIPYLKARLR
+580 YAETIPYLKARLR

-602 FEKLESWDDFLLL
+602 FEILESWDDILLL

-624 FIVVSARPTSVPFN
+624 FIVVSARPTSVSFN
-638 ADADHIPSF
+638 SEADNIPSF
-647 PSPYFANNNLI
+647 LSKYFANNNLI
-658 VLHPTAAA
+658 VLYPEQFGTAEPT
-666 SAPQS
+666 P
-671 TTTRRSRHPPRSWS
+671 
-685 PCRTTCS
+685 
-692 TTPRYWVSKR
+692 VSFMEPLSHDMLNHSEILGLEKIFRQLITYKKR
-702 FSGNSLLTKNGGP
+702 WTHRN
-715 TATVKRKSNCKALSS
+715 RKKKINL
-730 ACSPYTRRV
+730 

>member
-1 MSFFSTLPI
+1 
-10 ENPVLIFFIVL
+10 
-21 VIILLAPILLNRIRV
+21 
-36 PHIIGLIIAGVIIGP
+36 
-51 NGLNLLARD
+51 
-60 SSFEIFGNV
+60 
-69 GIPYLMFLAGLE
+69 
-81 IDMNDF
+81 
-87 KKSRKDGVIFGLY
+87 
-100 TFLIPMIL
+100 
-108 GTVISYYTLHLNL
+108 
-121 MTSILLASMYASHT
+121 MYASHT

-149 TRAVPVT
+149 SRAVPIT

-168 IILAVIAGMVRGDLT
+168 IILAVISGMVRGDLT
-183 EFFWLRLTVNII
+183 EFFWLRLSVNIT
-195 IYSVAILYIYP
+195 IYSIAILYIYP
-206 RLTRWFFKNYNDNI
+206 RLTRWFFKTYNDNV

-281 LIGVGMLIDLRVV
+281 LIGVGMLIDLRVIF
-294 KNTETIIVA
+294 KSTETIIVA
-303 ANMSIVAT
+303 VNMSVVAT
-311 LCKWLAAWLTQK
+311 ICKWLAAWLTQK
-323 TCHMTKIDRNLIF
+323 TCHMTKSDRQLIF

-346 LAAVIIGHNIGL
+346 LAAVIIGHDIGL
-358 FNDEI
+358 FNEEI

-383 KAARQMVVAMQ
+383 KAARRIVIEIQ
-394 NNEPPTSKSPVQS
+394 NNEPASYKSPIQN
-407 EQILIPIAN
+407 EQILIPVAN
-416 PSTIEN
+416 PDTIEN

-430 KSPQR
+430 KSPQKK
-435 RSPLYALH
+435 SALYALH
-443 VTDDSKT
+443 VTDDDKK
-450 SNYRSQSILEFA
+450 SNFLSQAVLEYA
-462 GKGASSA
+462 GIVASSA

-490 MKERNITE
+490 MKEKNITE

-517 IESLLKNTNKMI
+517 IESLLKSTNKMI

-580 YPETIPYLKARLR
+580 YAETIPYLKARLR

-602 FEKLESWDDFLLL
+602 FEILESWDDILLL

-624 FIVVSARPTSVPFN
+624 FIVVSARPTSVSFN
-638 ADADHIPSF
+638 SEADNIPSF
-647 PSPYFANNNLI
+647 LSKYFANNNLI
-658 VLHPTAAA
+658 VLYPEQFGTAEPT
-666 SAPQS
+666 P
-671 TTTRRSRHPPRSWS
+671 
-685 PCRTTCS
+685 
-692 TTPRYWVSKR
+692 VSFMEPLSHDMLNHSEILGLEKIFRQLITYKKR
-702 FSGNSLLTKNGGP
+702 WTHRN
-715 TATVKRKSNCKALSS
+715 RKKKINL
-730 ACSPYTRRV
+730 

>member
-69 GIPYLMFLAGLE
+69 GILYLMFLAGLE

-206 RLTRWFFKNYNDNI
+206 RLTRWFFKNYNDNV

-394 NNEPPTSKSPVQS
+394 NNEPPTSKSSVQS

-462 GKGASSA
+462 GKVASSA

-552 EYETGFARWID
+552 EYETGFAR
-563 RVANMAKQIGC
+563 
-574 RAIFYA
+574 
-580 YPETIPYLKARLR
+580 
-593 AGRYNIRNE
+593 
-602 FEKLESWDDFLLL
+602 
-615 ANVVLDDDL
+615 
-624 FIVVSARPTSVPFN
+624 
-638 ADADHIPSF
+638 
-647 PSPYFANNNLI
+647 
-658 VLHPTAAA
+658 
-666 SAPQS
+666 
-671 TTTRRSRHPPRSWS
+671 
-685 PCRTTCS
+685 
-692 TTPRYWVSKR
+692 
-702 FSGNSLLTKNGGP
+702 
-715 TATVKRKSNCKALSS
+715 
-730 ACSPYTRRV
+730 

>member
-1 MSFFSTLPI
+1 MGVFTTLPI
-10 ENPVLIFFIVL
+10 QDPVLIFFIVL
-21 VIILLAPILLNRIRV
+21 AIILLAPILLNRIRI
-36 PHIIGLIIAGVIIGP
+36 PHIIGLIIAGIIIGP

-69 GIPYLMFLAGLE
+69 GILYLMFLAGLE
-81 IDMNDF
+81 IDMYDF
-87 KKSRKDGVIFGLY
+87 KKNKRDGMIFGLY

-108 GTVISYYTLHLNL
+108 GSIISYYTLRLDW

-135 LIAYPIISRYGISR
+135 LIAYPIVSRYGITR
-149 TRAVPVT
+149 NRAVPIT

-168 IILAVIAGMVRGDLT
+168 IILAVISGMVRGDLT
-183 EFFWLRLTVNII
+183 EFFWLRLTVSIA
-195 IYSVAILYIYP
+195 IYSAAILYIYP
-206 RLTRWFFKNYNDNI
+206 RITRWFFKTYSDNVV
-220 TQFIFI
+220 QFIFI

-294 KNTETIIVA
+294 FRSTETVMVA
-303 ANMSIVAT
+303 INMSVVAT
-311 LCKWLAAWLTQK
+311 ACKWIAAWLTQK
-323 TCHMTKIDRNLIF
+323 TCHMTKLDRKLIF

-346 LAAVIIGHNIGL
+346 LAAVIIGYNIGL
-358 FNDEI
+358 FSEEI

-383 KAARQMVVAMQ
+383 KAAQRIMIETQ
-394 NNEPPTSKSPVQS
+394 NSEPDFNSQSPIQN

-416 PSTIEN
+416 PGTIEN

-430 KSPQR
+430 KSQQR
-435 RSPLYALH
+435 KSPLYALH
-443 VTDDSKT
+443 VTDDSKKN
-450 SNYRSQSILEFA
+450 SYSAQISLDIA
-462 GKGASSA
+462 GKVASSA
-469 DTKLI
+469 DTQLI
-474 PIARYD
+474 PISRYD

-490 MKERNITE
+490 MKEKNITE

-517 IESLLKNTNKMI
+517 IESLLQNTNKMV
-529 LISKCVNPI
+529 LISKFVHPV
-538 NTVTRIVIAVPRKA
+538 NTVTRIVIAVPRQA
-552 EYETGFARWID
+552 EYETGFALWID
-563 RVANMAKQIGC
+563 RIANMTKQIGC

-580 YPETIPYLKARLR
+580 HPETIPYLNARLQ

-602 FEKLESWDDFLLL
+602 FEVLESWDDILFL

-624 FIVVSARPTSVPFN
+624 FIVVNARPTSVSFSAEAEN
-638 ADADHIPSF
+638 IPSF
-647 PSPYFANNNLI
+647 LSKYFANNNLI
-658 VLHPTAAA
+658 VLYPEQFGTSDTAPISFMEPISHDLVNHTKILGIEKIYRQLIARKKRW
-666 SAPQS
+666 
-671 TTTRRSRHPPRSWS
+671 THRNRRNK
-685 PCRTTCS
+685 
-692 TTPRYWVSKR
+692 VDI
-702 FSGNSLLTKNGGP
+702 
-715 TATVKRKSNCKALSS
+715 
-730 ACSPYTRRV
+730 

>member
-1 MSFFSTLPI
+1 
-10 ENPVLIFFIVL
+10 
-21 VIILLAPILLNRIRV
+21 
-36 PHIIGLIIAGVIIGP
+36 
-51 NGLNLLARD
+51 
-60 SSFEIFGNV
+60 
-69 GIPYLMFLAGLE
+69 
-81 IDMNDF
+81 
-87 KKSRKDGVIFGLY
+87 
-100 TFLIPMIL
+100 
-108 GTVISYYTLHLNL
+108 
-121 MTSILLASMYASHT
+121 
-135 LIAYPIISRYGISR
+135 
-149 TRAVPVT
+149 
-156 IAGTIFTVLGAL
+156 
-168 IILAVIAGMVRGDLT
+168 MVRGDLT
-183 EFFWLRLTVNII
+183 EFFWLRLSVNIT
-195 IYSVAILYIYP
+195 IYSIAILYIYP
-206 RLTRWFFKNYNDNI
+206 RLTRWFFKTYNDNV

-281 LIGVGMLIDLRVV
+281 LIGVGMLIDLRVIF
-294 KNTETIIVA
+294 KSTETIIVA
-303 ANMSIVAT
+303 VNMSVVAT
-311 LCKWLAAWLTQK
+311 ICKWLAAWLTQK
-323 TCHMTKIDRNLIF
+323 TCHMTKSDRQLIF

-346 LAAVIIGHNIGL
+346 LAAVIIGHDIGL
-358 FNDEI
+358 FNEEI

-383 KAARQMVVAMQ
+383 KAARRIVIEIQ
-394 NNEPPTSKSPVQS
+394 NNEPASYKSPIQN
-407 EQILIPIAN
+407 EQILIPVAN
-416 PSTIEN
+416 PDTIEN

-430 KSPQR
+430 KSPQKK
-435 RSPLYALH
+435 SALYALH
-443 VTDDSKT
+443 VTDDDKK
-450 SNYRSQSILEFA
+450 SNFLSQAVLEYA
-462 GKGASSA
+462 GKVASSA

-490 MKERNITE
+490 MKEKNITE

-517 IESLLKNTNKMI
+517 IESLLKSTNKMI

-580 YPETIPYLKARLR
+580 YAETIPYLKARLR

-602 FEKLESWDDFLLL
+602 FEILESWDDILLL

-624 FIVVSARPTSVPFN
+624 FIVVSARPTSVSFN
-638 ADADHIPSF
+638 SEADNIPSF
-647 PSPYFANNNLI
+647 LSKYFANNNLI
-658 VLHPTAAA
+658 VLYPEQFGTAEPT
-666 SAPQS
+666 P
-671 TTTRRSRHPPRSWS
+671 
-685 PCRTTCS
+685 
-692 TTPRYWVSKR
+692 VSFMEPLSHDMLNHSEILGLEKIFRQLITYKKR
-702 FSGNSLLTKNGGP
+702 WTHRN
-715 TATVKRKSNCKALSS
+715 RKKKINL
-730 ACSPYTRRV
+730 

>member
-1 MSFFSTLPI
+1 
-10 ENPVLIFFIVL
+10 
-21 VIILLAPILLNRIRV
+21 
-36 PHIIGLIIAGVIIGP
+36 
-51 NGLNLLARD
+51 
-60 SSFEIFGNV
+60 
-69 GIPYLMFLAGLE
+69 
-81 IDMNDF
+81 
-87 KKSRKDGVIFGLY
+87 
-100 TFLIPMIL
+100 
-108 GTVISYYTLHLNL
+108 

-149 TRAVPVT
+149 SRAVPIT

-168 IILAVIAGMVRGDLT
+168 IILAVISGMVRGDLT
-183 EFFWLRLTVNII
+183 EFFWLRLSVNIT
-195 IYSVAILYIYP
+195 IYSIAILYIYP
-206 RLTRWFFKNYNDNI
+206 RLTRWFFKTYNDNV

-281 LIGVGMLIDLRVV
+281 LIGVGMLIDLRVIF
-294 KNTETIIVA
+294 KSTETIIVA
-303 ANMSIVAT
+303 VNMSVVAT
-311 LCKWLAAWLTQK
+311 ICKWLAAWLTQK
-323 TCHMTKIDRNLIF
+323 TCHMTKSDRQLIF

-346 LAAVIIGHNIGL
+346 LAAVIIGHDIGL
-358 FNDEI
+358 FNEEI

-383 KAARQMVVAMQ
+383 KAARRIVIEIQ
-394 NNEPPTSKSPVQS
+394 NNEPASYKSPIQN
-407 EQILIPIAN
+407 EQILIPVAN
-416 PSTIEN
+416 PDTIEN

-430 KSPQR
+430 KSPQKK
-435 RSPLYALH
+435 SALYALH
-443 VTDDSKT
+443 VTDDDKK
-450 SNYRSQSILEFA
+450 SNFLSQAVLEYA
-462 GKGASSA
+462 GKVASSA

-490 MKERNITE
+490 MKEKNITE

-517 IESLLKNTNKMI
+517 IESLLKSTNKMI

-580 YPETIPYLKARLR
+580 YAETIPYLKARLR

-602 FEKLESWDDFLLL
+602 FEILESWDDILLL

-624 FIVVSARPTSVPFN
+624 FIVVSARPTSVSFN
-638 ADADHIPSF
+638 SEADNIPSF
-647 PSPYFANNNLI
+647 LSKYFANNNLI
-658 VLHPTAAA
+658 VLYPEQFGTAEPT
-666 SAPQS
+666 P
-671 TTTRRSRHPPRSWS
+671 
-685 PCRTTCS
+685 
-692 TTPRYWVSKR
+692 VSFMEPLSHDMLNHSEILGLEKIFRQLITYKKR
-702 FSGNSLLTKNGGP
+702 WTHRN
-715 TATVKRKSNCKALSS
+715 RKKKINL
-730 ACSPYTRRV
+730 

>member
-1 MSFFSTLPI
+1 
-10 ENPVLIFFIVL
+10 
-21 VIILLAPILLNRIRV
+21 
-36 PHIIGLIIAGVIIGP
+36 
-51 NGLNLLARD
+51 
-60 SSFEIFGNV
+60 
-69 GIPYLMFLAGLE
+69 
-81 IDMNDF
+81 
-87 KKSRKDGVIFGLY
+87 
-100 TFLIPMIL
+100 MIL
-108 GTVISYYTLHLNL
+108 GTAISYYTLHLNL

-149 TRAVPVT
+149 SRAVPIT

-168 IILAVIAGMVRGDLT
+168 IILAVISGMVRGDLT
-183 EFFWLRLTVNII
+183 EFFWLRLSVNIT
-195 IYSVAILYIYP
+195 IYSIAILYIYP
-206 RLTRWFFKNYNDNI
+206 RLTRWFFKTYNDNV

-281 LIGVGMLIDLRVV
+281 LIGVGMLIDLRVIF
-294 KNTETIIVA
+294 KSTETIIVA
-303 ANMSIVAT
+303 INMSVVAT
-311 LCKWLAAWLTQK
+311 ICKWLAAWLTQK
-323 TCHMTKIDRNLIF
+323 TCHMTKSDRQLIF

-346 LAAVIIGHNIGL
+346 LAAVIIGHDIGL
-358 FNDEI
+358 FNEEI

-383 KAARQMVVAMQ
+383 KAARRIVIEIQ
-394 NNEPPTSKSPVQS
+394 NNEPASYKSPIQN
-407 EQILIPIAN
+407 EQILIPVAN
-416 PSTIEN
+416 PDTIEN

-430 KSPQR
+430 KSPQKK
-435 RSPLYALH
+435 SALYALH
-443 VTDDSKT
+443 VTDDDKK
-450 SNYRSQSILEFA
+450 SNFLSQAVLEYA
-462 GKGASSA
+462 GKVASSA

-490 MKERNITE
+490 MKEKNITE

-517 IESLLKNTNKMI
+517 IESLLKSTNKMI

-580 YPETIPYLKARLR
+580 YAETIPYLKARLR

-602 FEKLESWDDFLLL
+602 FEILESWDDILLL

-624 FIVVSARPTSVPFN
+624 FIVVSARPTSVSFN
-638 ADADHIPSF
+638 SEADNIPSF
-647 PSPYFANNNLI
+647 LSKYFANNNLI
-658 VLHPTAAA
+658 VLYPEQFGTAEPT
-666 SAPQS
+666 P
-671 TTTRRSRHPPRSWS
+671 
-685 PCRTTCS
+685 
-692 TTPRYWVSKR
+692 VSFMEPLSHNMLNHSEILGLEKIFRQLITYKKR
-702 FSGNSLLTKNGGP
+702 WTHRN
-715 TATVKRKSNCKALSS
+715 RKKKINL
-730 ACSPYTRRV
+730 

>member
-1 MSFFSTLPI
+1 M
-10 ENPVLIFFIVL
+10 
-21 VIILLAPILLNRIRV
+21 
-36 PHIIGLIIAGVIIGP
+36 
-51 NGLNLLARD
+51 
-60 SSFEIFGNV
+60 
-69 GIPYLMFLAGLE
+69 Y
-81 IDMNDF
+81 DF
-87 KKSRKDGVIFGLY
+87 KKSKKDGIIFGLY

-108 GTVISYYTLHLNL
+108 GTAISYYTLHLNL

-149 TRAVPVT
+149 SRAVPIT

-168 IILAVIAGMVRGDLT
+168 IILAVISGMVRGDLT
-183 EFFWLRLTVNII
+183 EFFWLRLSVNIT
-195 IYSVAILYIYP
+195 IYSIAILYIYP
-206 RLTRWFFKNYNDNI
+206 RLTRWFFKTYNDNV

-281 LIGVGMLIDLRVV
+281 LIGVGMLIDLRVIF
-294 KNTETIIVA
+294 KSTETIIVA
-303 ANMSIVAT
+303 VNMSVVAT
-311 LCKWLAAWLTQK
+311 ICKWLAAWLTQK
-323 TCHMTKIDRNLIF
+323 TCHMTKSDRQLIF

-346 LAAVIIGHNIGL
+346 LAAVIIGHDIGL
-358 FNDEI
+358 FNEEI

-383 KAARQMVVAMQ
+383 KAARRIVIEIQ
-394 NNEPPTSKSPVQS
+394 NNEPASYKSPIQN
-407 EQILIPIAN
+407 EQILIPVAN
-416 PSTIEN
+416 PDTIEN

-430 KSPQR
+430 KSPQKK
-435 RSPLYALH
+435 SALYALH
-443 VTDDSKT
+443 VTDDDKK
-450 SNYRSQSILEFA
+450 SNFLSQAVLEYA
-462 GKGASSA
+462 GKVASSA

-490 MKERNITE
+490 MKEKNITE

-517 IESLLKNTNKMI
+517 IESLLKSTNKMI

-580 YPETIPYLKARLR
+580 YAETIPYLKARLR

-602 FEKLESWDDFLLL
+602 FEILESWDDILLL

-624 FIVVSARPTSVPFN
+624 FIVVSARPTSVSFN
-638 ADADHIPSF
+638 SEADNIPSF
-647 PSPYFANNNLI
+647 LSKYFANNNLI
-658 VLHPTAAA
+658 VLYPEQFGTAEPT
-666 SAPQS
+666 P
-671 TTTRRSRHPPRSWS
+671 
-685 PCRTTCS
+685 
-692 TTPRYWVSKR
+692 VSFMEPLSHDMLNHSEILGLEKIFRQLITYKKR
-702 FSGNSLLTKNGGP
+702 WTHRN
-715 TATVKRKSNCKALSS
+715 RKKKIYL
-730 ACSPYTRRV
+730 